1 MRSRSATDVP
11 PNFITSRAIV
21 FPGRCERAP
30 ANGRRTALTP
40 RAPARKGAY
49 TYRRGAVTAT
59 SALKSATDQKNKGLT
74 MRYIDHILQ
83 PGETLAYTTTLHWVV
98 YLPAIGL
105 WLLAFIAITVGGA
118 TGPFAILAALI
129 CALVGSGLAFSAWF
143 RRWTTEIDVT
153 DRRIVY
159 KRGFIRRHTVEMNMD
174 KVESVD
180 VDQSILGR
188 MLNYGDITIRGT
200 GAGIE
205 PLYNIDA
212 PLEFRNQVTAR

>member
-1 MRSRSATDVP
+1 MLA
-11 PNFITSRAIV
+11 
-21 FPGRCERAP
+21 
-30 ANGRRTALTP
+30 
-40 RAPARKGAY
+40 
-49 TYRRGAVTAT
+49 
-59 SALKSATDQKNKGLT
+59 GL
-74 MRYIDHILQ
+74 
-83 PGETLAYTTTLHWVV
+83 
-98 YLPAIGL
+98 
-105 WLLAFIAITVGGA
+105 
-118 TGPFAILAALI
+118 
-129 CALVGSGLAFSAWF
+129 GLAFGAWF

-188 MLNYGDITIRGT
+188 MLNYGDITVWET
-200 GAGIE
+200 GVGIE

>member
-1 MRSRSATDVP
+1 M
-11 PNFITSRAIV
+11 
-21 FPGRCERAP
+21 
-30 ANGRRTALTP
+30 
-40 RAPARKGAY
+40 
-49 TYRRGAVTAT
+49 
-59 SALKSATDQKNKGLT
+59 

-83 PGETLAYTTTLHWVV
+83 PGETVAYTTTLHWVV
-98 YLPAIGL
+98 YLPAIAP
-105 WLLAFIAITVGGA
+105 WLLAFIALTVGGA
-118 TGPFAILAALI
+118 LGPVSLLVALV
-129 CALVGSGLAFSAWF
+129 CALVGLCLAASAWF

-200 GAGIE
+200 GVGIE
-205 PLYNIDA
+205 PLHNIDA